1 MEGTNGLRQECNFS
15 SVWEAFL
22 GERFDTSVL
31 VAAFSKRRGVFVEML
46 VHFRSVVKGGD

>member
-22 GERFDTSVL
+22 GERFDTSFL
-31 VAAFSKRRGVFVEML
+31 VAAFSKKAWRFL
-46 VHFRSVVKGGD
+46 